1 MSSRPPNPF
10 APRTYGELEKLSDR
24 VYAWRNIVN
33 STVFVGDR
41 GLAVVDT
48 QVNPGLA
55 RRLRD
60 HLVKTFNKPIMYA
73 INTHYHWD
81 HTAGNAIF
89 QEAGAT
95 LISSRRTAVAMQER
109 FRRQYDFLASRGF
122 EMGND
127 PIVPLTYA
135 EDIPPLDLG
144 GLTLELIRGKD
155 AETTDPTLVWCAAE
169 RILAAGD
176 TVMTGSFP
184 IFGQPSQTEGLEND
198 AWLAALAE
206 IRDFDATLV
215 VPGHGPVARSGELD
229 LLERI
234 IRYFLA
240 EVPRHRAA
248 GRTLEETITVMEDEL
263 PAWISRIPEVW
274 GTPRYAILR
283 VWAGLVDLGQPGWQ
297 HVKPSAVPR
306 RFPPLAET
314 LPEGLSGW
322 EARVDGCL
330 EGGDQAGA
338 IGFAKLA
345 TEERPR
351 DPDSW
356 VLYARVL
363 IAVSRTINSVLEKG
377 DCFDPAKRALAHALA
392 LRPGWTPALI
402 QLGQFHA
409 MLAFRNGDD
418 AALAEGLLEQAAAAA
433 DLKPRQRAEVAFYQA
448 ICARAR
454 GHEDAATAGFRSAQ
468 AADPSYMPATLAL
481 MS

>member
-1 MSSRPPNPF
+1 
-10 APRTYGELEKLSDR
+10 
-24 VYAWRNIVN
+24 VI
-33 STVFVGDR
+33 
-41 GLAVVDT
+41 DT

-60 HLVKTFNKPIMYA
+60 HLSARFAKPILYA
-73 INTHYHWD
+73 VNTHYHWD
-81 HTAGNAIF
+81 HTAGNALF
-89 QEAGAT
+89 QAAGAT
-95 LISSRRTAVAMQER
+95 LIASRRTAEAMQVR
-109 FRRQYDFLASRGF
+109 YRRQYDFLASRGF
-122 EMGND
+122 EMGED
-127 PIVPLTYA
+127 PVIPLTYA

-155 AETTDPTLVWCAAE
+155 AETSDPTLVWCPAE

-184 IFGQPSQTEGLEND
+184 IFGQPSQQEGLENE
-198 AWLAALAE
+198 AWLAALDEVRGFGAL
-206 IRDFDATLV
+206 RV
-215 VPGHGPVARSGELD
+215 VPGHGPVAGSAELD

-240 EVPRHRAA
+240 EVPRHHAA
-248 GRTLEETITVMEDEL
+248 GRTLEETIRVMEDEL

-283 VWAGLVDLGQPGWQ
+283 VWAGIVDLGQPGWQ
-297 HVKPSAVPR
+297 HVKPSAYPC
-306 RFPPLAET
+306 RFPPMAEALPDQLA
-314 LPEGLSGW
+314 GY

-345 TEERPR
+345 TEEFAT
-351 DPDSW
+351 DPDAW

-363 IAVSRTINSVLEKG
+363 IGVSRSIASVLEKG
-377 DCFDPAKRALAHALA
+377 DCFDPAKRALHHALA
-392 LRPGWTPALI
+392 LRPGWVPALL

-418 AALAEGLLEQAAAAA
+418 AAKAEGLLEQAGAAPV
-433 DLKPRQRAEVAFYQA
+433 LTPRQRAEVRFYLA

-454 GHEDAATAGFRSAQ
+454 GDEPGAVAGFRAAQ
-468 AADPSYMPATLAL
+468 AADPGFMPATLAL
-481 MS
+481 MG